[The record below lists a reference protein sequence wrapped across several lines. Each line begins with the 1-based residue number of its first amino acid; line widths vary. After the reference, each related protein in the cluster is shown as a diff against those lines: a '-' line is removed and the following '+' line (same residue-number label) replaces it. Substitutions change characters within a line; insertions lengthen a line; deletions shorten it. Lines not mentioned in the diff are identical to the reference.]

1 MNSRDPIEEAAI
13 MYRCPICREIFEF
26 EDNCRFHIA
35 VSHKKPPEKDTSIIG
50 SYLYVEEYYN
60 GYIMRV
66 EDVMDDGTA
75 CGPKVELNWK
85 TCSYSTKVAQA
96 TFRDVPKPTIIDESS
111 AKQIYEGWCD
121 RYMNRMRD
129 ILETTWGYVQRD
141 MGGDE

>member
-60 GYIMRV
+60 GYIMRI
-66 EDVMDDGTA
+66 EDVMDDGTV
-75 CGPKVELNWK
+75 CGPKVELDWR
-85 TCSYSTKVAQA
+85 TCSYGTRTAQA
-96 TFRDVPKPTIIDESS
+96 TFRDVPKPTVIDESS

-129 ILETTWGYVQRD
+129 MLETTWGYVQRD